1 MNDYDLKKLFET
13 HKTDRPDEGFSERV
27 VRQLPERKSLLPQ
40 MVMIAAII
48 IGLTLTFAMPGFTTC
63 VLEQIYSLTVSIN
76 QMQVPTASAIMT
88 YFGLLTLLGT
98 VGYSVAQVDLV

>member
-1 MNDYDLKKLFET
+1 MNDNDFKKLFEA
-13 HKTDRPDEGFSERV
+13 HKIDRSDDGFLERV

-48 IGLTLTFAMPGFTTC
+48 IGFTLTFAMPGFTTC
-63 VLEQIYSLTVSIN
+63 VLEQIYSLTASIN
-76 QMQVPTASAIMT
+76 QLQAPTASAIIT